1 MNSELEE
8 IALSNLTT
16 ILWDYRL
23 KHLGIVGID
32 LTGRNLVQVDA
43 FTDPSG
49 GRDHQMNEVRHA
61 GVTYHVAGNGD
72 HVQAIAEAYA
82 EDRGMPGSLERIAF
96 DPGTPSVPRIIT
108 SCRWEHNRP
117 IMKAGALV
125 KSPLGEVYELMFR
138 QFNGLSPGFG
148 YCIMTYAAGE
158 GIEGFDPVPHLVPLY
173 GPARTVASFE
183 DRLERSSLASLA
195 MKFIPKSGAAAKTVT
210 LAGGKSRS

>member
-1 MNSELEE
+1 MNFDLEE
-8 IALSNLTT
+8 VALSNLTS

-32 LTGRNLVQVDA
+32 LTGRNLVQIDA
-43 FTDPSG
+43 FTSG
-49 GRDHQMNEVRHA
+49 GHDHQMNEVRHA
-61 GVTYHVAGNGD
+61 GMTYHVAGNGN

-82 EDRGMPGSLERIAF
+82 EDRGLPGSLERIVF
-96 DPGTPSVPRIIT
+96 DARMPSVPRIVT
-108 SCRWEHNRP
+108 SCRWEHERP

-158 GIEGFDPVPHLVPLY
+158 GVESFDYTPHLVSLY

-183 DRLERSSLASLA
+183 DRMSRSRIASLA
-195 MKFIPKSGAAAKTVT
+195 MKFIPKSGAAAKTIT
-210 LAGGKSRS
+210 LAGGKS